1 MQKALRSYWK
11 TIVVSVVAGTMALAA
26 AYAGQR
32 FAPTLI
38 PLPLVFL
45 LATLGLLAGVTLLLV
60 ALGGVLV
67 SFRHSSRERGERD
80 LYLAANFP
88 RSEAALLNKR
98 GAPRT
103 AALSAIRRWLGAPTP
118 CVGDAVRIR
127 SLEEISATLDANGCV
142 DGLPFM
148 PEMAKYCGSTG
159 TVFRCVDKIYDYG
172 GRKDLRRMKHAVLI
186 AGLRCDGAAHDRCQ
200 ARCYLLWKTAWITRA
215 DAPAAAGSGK
225 PAMPFA
231 PTFVKG
237 SDGTDKRYVCQFT
250 ELVRASSRMSAWDP
264 GQALRPLIAG
274 NVTLAAFCVA
284 MLTRLFNVA
293 QSLRGGVGFP
303 PSESTSGARPP
314 RIDLG
319 LQPGEVVRVRDPEQ
333 IFATLDRTGR
343 NRGLWFDREML
354 KRTKEHHKVLARID
368 RIIDDASGRMLHLK
382 TACIVLEG
390 VDASG
395 ELLGFSPQ
403 HEFPFWREAWLERTD
418 AAAISAATPHGGA
431 GQGRAQY
438 TLTSGIGT
446 TNFAPHSRTNAI
458 CPMISSFKFQGRMK
472 T

>member
-1 MQKALRSYWK
+1 MQKALESYRK
-11 TIVVSVVAGTMALAA
+11 TIVISVVAGMMALAA
-26 AYAGQR
+26 AYADQR
-32 FAPTLI
+32 FAAALI
-38 PLPLVFL
+38 PTPLVFL
-45 LATLGLLAGVTLLLV
+45 LAALGLIASVTLLLV
-60 ALGGVLV
+60 ALAGVLV

-80 LYLAANFP
+80 LFLAVNSP

-98 GAPRT
+98 GAPRE
-103 AALSAIRRWLGAPTP
+103 AVFSAIRRSLGAPTP

-127 SLEEISATLDANGCV
+127 SLEEISATLDANGCL

-148 PEMAKYCGSTG
+148 PEMANYCGRTG
-159 TVFRCVDKIYDYG
+159 TIFRCVDKIYDYG
-172 GRKDLRRMKHAVLI
+172 GRKDLRRMKNAVLI
-186 AGLRCDGAAHDRCQ
+186 AGLRCDGAAHDGCQ

-215 DAPAAAGSGK
+215 DAPAAASSGK
-225 PAMPFA
+225 PEMPFA

-293 QSLRGGVGFP
+293 QSLRSGAAFP
-303 PSESTSGARPP
+303 PREPASGAISP
-314 RIDLG
+314 RTDLG

-333 IFATLDRTGR
+333 IFETLDKMSR

-354 KRTKEHHKVLARID
+354 KRTKEHHRVLARID
-368 RIIDDASGRMLHLK
+368 RIIDDASGRMFHLK
-382 TACIVLEG
+382 TPCIVLEG

-395 ELLGFSPQ
+395 ELLGFCAQ

-418 AAAISAATPHGGA
+418 AAEI
-431 GQGRAQY
+431 
-438 TLTSGIGT
+438 
-446 TNFAPHSRTNAI
+446 APAR
-458 CPMISSFKFQGRMK
+458 PVEEQV
-472 T
+472 